1 MGVSCSD
8 LRLLALGGAVT
19 VLTVSGKGCEDVRP
33 LAGGNSASD
42 WGVVLSVLGSGAVEA
57 SSSNHGSVVA
67 ISRMFSTA
75 VSERKEGVKD

>member
-1 MGVSCSD
+1 M
-8 LRLLALGGAVT
+8 
-19 VLTVSGKGCEDVRP
+19 VSGMGREVVGP
-33 LAGGNSASD
+33 LVGGNSASN
-42 WGVVLSVLGSGAVEA
+42 WGVVLSIADNGTVEA